1 MVVIIFGYLCYAL
14 VDAPYK
20 DTGIVSG
27 VLKNISDVVKPV
39 STTANIGVLESTMLN
54 KTFPDPT
61 TSKNEPT
68 ASPQLLKLVKDYRE
82 DLWPDK
88 PAPGPE
94 YYKQFQALPGE
105 VLHRAASVSIAWHPV
120 YCRTLGIEWVVE
132 KVISEGNTN
141 VVSLVRDAKTNIR
154 YIHKSYDNPDEFI
167 NELHFLTVAN
177 HEHIV
182 KPICHQRDD
191 DKEGAFSRGG
201 LLIEYVDGKSAHEY
215 AICCASEED
224 LKRITVQLI
233 VTMEYINWLGFLH
246 ADMKPK
252 NIMVRKDGNIVVI
265 DFGFTTRVEY
275 ARKGRGTPATIS
287 PEIAYKA
294 PGSPNEGADWWA
306 FAVTIAMIF
315 GARLRAL
322 EAADAAL
329 RAQNGGQA
337 VANPNE
343 YYPKIT
349 AIRARLSGAEI
360 DTSSSENNPESA
372 TFQEAEDKEHIRRR
386 HKARRQRKTYV
397 PICLRDEEY
406 ERQPTPK
413 NFSPDLRRFLFMF
426 FSLNPEERRFNTTRL
441 QEFIRLHPFLEGTN
455 WSALPSPMSQG
466 ELFNARKTFVPVP
479 VVHAREESVEEEE
492 SKGDPDYYRYEI

>member
-1 MVVIIFGYLCYAL
+1 M
-14 VDAPYK
+14 
-20 DTGIVSG
+20 
-27 VLKNISDVVKPV
+27 
-39 STTANIGVLESTMLN
+39 
-54 KTFPDPT
+54 
-61 TSKNEPT
+61 
-68 ASPQLLKLVKDYRE
+68 
-82 DLWPDK
+82 
-88 PAPGPE
+88 
-94 YYKQFQALPGE
+94 
-105 VLHRAASVSIAWHPV
+105 
-120 YCRTLGIEWVVE
+120 
-132 KVISEGNTN
+132 ISEGNTN
-141 VVSLVRDAKTNIR
+141 VVSLVRDVKTGAR
-154 YIHKSYDNPDEFI
+154 YIHKSYDNPDEYI

-182 KPICHQRDD
+182 KPVCHQRDD
-191 DKEGAFSRGG
+191 DKEGTFSRGG

-224 LKRITVQLI
+224 LKRITGQLI

-252 NIMVRKDGNIVVI
+252 NIMVRKDGNIAVI

-294 PGSPNEGADWWA
+294 PGNPSEGADWWA
-306 FAVTIAMIF
+306 FAVTIAMLF

-329 RAQNGGQA
+329 RAQQQGQ
-337 VANPNE
+337 VIVNPND

-349 AIRARLSGAEI
+349 AIRAKLSGHHI
-360 DTSSSENNPESA
+360 QTSSSDHDAKSA

-386 HKARRQRKTYV
+386 QKARRQRRTYV

-413 NFSPDLRRFLFMF
+413 GFSPDLRRFLFMF

-441 QEFIRLHPFLEGTN
+441 QEFIRLHPFMEGTN
-455 WSALPSPMSQG
+455 WAALPSPMSQS
-466 ELFNARKTFVPVP
+466 ELFGKGKAFVPVQIAHVDEE
-479 VVHAREESVEEEE
+479 VVDEEE
-492 SKGDPDYYRYEI
+492 SEDPDYYRYEI